1 MKKTSIAPVLIL
13 AFFIAFAS
21 VAIAQMA
28 AKGWEKTV
36 TLSSGEVIL
45 DMSGEWDDL
54 SGGYGIFSWHKGSP
68 EILTITQEGN
78 TFTAVKQIGS
88 RWVPKG
94 AASIK
99 GELDKHGFKVVY
111 AYIGCEAMDGTF
123 DWEECKWEIS
133 EKGNKV
139 DLDCGERIKKTLTRR

>member
-45 DMSGEWDDL
+45 DMSGE
-54 SGGYGIFSWHKGSP
+54 
-68 EILTITQEGN
+68 
-78 TFTAVKQIGS
+78 
-88 RWVPKG
+88 
-94 AASIK
+94 
-99 GELDKHGFKVVY
+99 
-111 AYIGCEAMDGTF
+111 
-123 DWEECKWEIS
+123 
-133 EKGNKV
+133 
-139 DLDCGERIKKTLTRR
+139 